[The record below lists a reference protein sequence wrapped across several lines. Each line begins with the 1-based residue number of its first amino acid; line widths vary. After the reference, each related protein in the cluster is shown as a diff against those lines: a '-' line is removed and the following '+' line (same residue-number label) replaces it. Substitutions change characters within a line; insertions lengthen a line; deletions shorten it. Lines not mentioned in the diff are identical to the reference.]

1 MVEEGS
7 IIRVDFEAYDED
19 GELFD
24 TTRRDVAEEHDAVHE
39 DEFYEPMPVVV
50 GGGRVVEGFDEA
62 LREAEVGEPQKIEV
76 PPEKGF
82 GERDPDEIETFSKR
96 EFERRDQH
104 AHPGMRVRIEGREG
118 VITQVTAGRV
128 RVDFNPPLAG
138 DTLTYDFEI
147 TEEVTD
153 PADQLQ
159 ALLDLDY
166 EQGRGRDFDVEVAE
180 EEAEDDEGEA
190 RTVATLTL
198 PDKCKYDERWFL
210 QKYRLVADVRQYVDV
225 DEVRFVEVHDLAG
238 AGEDEG
244 MGAPVPEELQERA
257 EESAQ
262 PPGVE
267 AVSEE

>member
-24 TTRRDVAEEHDAVHE
+24 TTRREVAEEHDAVHE
-39 DEFYEPMPVVV
+39 DEFYDPMPVVV
-50 GGGRVVEGFDEA
+50 GAGRVVEGFDDA
-62 LREAEVGEPQKIEV
+62 LREAGVGESQKIEV

-138 DTLTYDFEI
+138 ETLSYDFEI
-147 TEEVTD
+147 AEDVTD
-153 PADQLQ
+153 PEDQLR

-166 EQGRGRDFDVEVAE
+166 EQGRGGDFAVEITE
-180 EEAEDDEGEA
+180 EDAGDEDEP
-190 RTVATLTL
+190 RTVASITL

-210 QKYRLVADVRQYVDV
+210 QKYRLVADIRQYVDV
-225 DEVRFVEVHDLAG
+225 DEVRFVEVYEMDAG
-238 AGEDEG
+238 DGDDI
-244 MGAPVPEELQERA
+244 GAPVPEELQERA

-267 AVSEE
+267 AVSEG

>member
-1 MVEEGS
+1 MVDQGS

-50 GGGRVVEGFDEA
+50 GANRVVEGFDEA
-62 LREAEVGEPQKIEV
+62 LAEAEVGESRKIEV

-96 EFERRDQH
+96 EFERRDEH

-118 VITQVTAGRV
+118 VITQVTSGRV

-147 TEEVTD
+147 VEEVTD
-153 PADQLQ
+153 PADQLH

-166 EQGRGRDFDVEVAE
+166 EQGRGEDFEVMIE
-180 EEAEDDEGEA
+180 ETEGDDET
-190 RTVATLTL
+190 RTTAAVTL
-198 PDKCKYDERWFL
+198 PEKCKYDERWFL
-210 QKYRLVADVRQYVDV
+210 QKYRLVADIRQYVDV
-225 DEVRFVEVHDLAG
+225 DEVRFVEVHDLGG
-238 AGEDEG
+238 AEGE
-244 MGAPVPEELQERA
+244 MGAPIPEELEQRA
-257 EESAQ
+257 EESAT

-267 AVSEE
+267 PVGDE